1 MRIFVDAMGGDF
13 APQAPVE
20 GSIEALRRYEN
31 IEIVLAGDLK
41 QVEPLLKDC
50 DDVRGR
56 ITLVDAPEV
65 ITNHESPVMG
75 VRSKKNSATVI
86 GMLQLKEKLADGF
99 VSAGSTGAVLAG
111 GMFRLGRIHGVE
123 RPALAPLLP
132 NGKGHFL
139 LIDCGANVDCKP
151 EYLQQF
157 GVMGA
162 AYMKGVMG
170 IEEPRV
176 GLINIGAESE
186 KGNALVKETFPLMEK
201 APYNFIGNV
210 EARDI
215 TADQADVLV
224 CDGFTGNVVMKFMEG
239 VAGTLMG
246 IIKKEMMADLRGKI
260 AGLIAKPAFRRVK
273 KMMDYTEVGGAP
285 LLGVQGNVV
294 KAHGSS
300 NAHAF
305 ACAIGQVIRMAD
317 GHVVEVIEQGVAATQ
332 EECIS
337 PAKPGIS
344 IDSFR
349 NYKEETTMIFE
360 AVKSMIAKQLKVDE
374 ATITADSRL
383 IEDLKADSANVMV
396 MIMDLED
403 KYGIMVEDD
412 QIMKLK
418 TVGDVVSYIEAHQ

>member
-20 GSIEALRRYEN
+20 GAIEALRRYDN
-31 IEIVLAGDLK
+31 IEVVLAGDLS

-56 ITLVDAPEV
+56 ISLVDAPEV

-86 GMLQLKEKLADGF
+86 GMLQLKEKQVDGF

-111 GMFRLGRIHGVE
+111 GMFRLGRIPGVE

-157 GVMGA
+157 GIMGS

-170 IEEPRV
+170 IENPRV

-186 KGNALVKETFPLMEK
+186 KGNALVKETYPLMEQ
-201 APYNFIGNV
+201 APYHFIGNV

-239 VAGTLMG
+239 VADTLMG
-246 IIKKEMMADLRGKI
+246 MIKKEMYADLRGKI
-260 AGLIAKPAFRRVK
+260 GGLIAKPAFRRVK
-273 KMMDYTEVGGAP
+273 KQMDYTEVGGAP
-285 LLGVQGNVV
+285 LLGVKGVV
-294 KAHGSS
+294 IKAHGSS
-300 NAHAF
+300 NAHAI
-305 ACAIGQVIRMAD
+305 ASAIRQAALMARKGLVD
-317 GHVVEVIEQGVAATQ
+317 AIEK
-332 EECIS
+332 EIS
-337 PAKPGIS
+337 
-344 IDSFR
+344 
-349 NYKEETTMIFE
+349 
-360 AVKSMIAKQLKVDE
+360 KQL
-374 ATITADSRL
+374 
-383 IEDLKADSANVMV
+383 
-396 MIMDLED
+396 
-403 KYGIMVEDD
+403 
-412 QIMKLK
+412 Q
-418 TVGDVVSYIEAHQ
+418 Q